1 MYLVFLSESGVTG
14 AAANDPGQ
22 PHHVHAGLLVH
33 ESQYISMSG
42 EFDALFRRHFGVRYG
57 SPEAPLRLRPGA
69 IYHGAGPFR
78 GWTPERRAE
87 LLQDCFNILIRRE
100 TPLLVSYIDQAK
112 FVAASQD
119 SSNPLYGHSDPS
131 RLAFSRFLL
140 ALTMFLDENVMS
152 EMNPDDIMEST
163 WSVNDYAMLLAGSN
177 SPSIRLG
184 LAEFLS
190 DESETI
196 TPSVYDDLLIAPP
209 ANSVGS
215 QLVAMCAYVVRR
227 WLQQPDVPH
236 SYFEALRDGRV
247 VQVIYPYQFD

>member
-14 AAANDPGQ
+14 AGANDPGQ

-57 SPEAPLRLRPGA
+57 SPDAPAQLRTGA
-69 IYHGAGPFR
+69 IYHGSGPFR
-78 GWTPERRAE
+78 GWAPERRAE
-87 LLQDCFNILIRRE
+87 LLQDCLNILIRRE
-100 TPLLVSYIDQAK
+100 TPLLVSYIDKAK
-112 FVAASQD
+112 FAAASHD
-119 SSNPLYGHSDPS
+119 ADDPLAGHDDPS

-152 EMNPDDIMEST
+152 EMNPEDIMQSS
-163 WSVNDYAMLLAGSN
+163 WSVGDYAMLLAGSD
-177 SPSIRLG
+177 SPSIRQG

-190 DESETI
+190 DDSETI
-196 TPSVYDDLLIAPP
+196 TPSMYDDLLIAP
-209 ANSVGS
+209 AGSSVGA
-215 QLVAMCAYVVRR
+215 QLAAMCAYFVRR

-236 SYFEALRDGRV
+236 NYFEALRDGRV

>member
-14 AAANDPGQ
+14 AGANDPGQ

-57 SPEAPLRLRPGA
+57 SPDAPAQLRAGA

-78 GWTPERRAE
+78 GWAPERRAE
-87 LLQDCFNILIRRE
+87 LLQDCLNILIRRE
-100 TPLLVSYIDQAK
+100 TPLLVSYIDKAK
-112 FVAASQD
+112 FAAASQD
-119 SSNPLYGHSDPS
+119 ADNTLYGHNDPS

-152 EMNPDDIMEST
+152 EMNPEDIMQSS
-163 WSVNDYAMLLAGSN
+163 WSVGDYAMLMAGSD
-177 SPSIRLG
+177 SASIRQG

-190 DESETI
+190 DDSETI
-196 TPSVYDDLLIAPP
+196 TPAMYDDLLIAP
-209 ANSVGS
+209 AGSSVGA
-215 QLVAMCAYVVRR
+215 QLVAMCAYFVRR

-236 SYFEALRDGRV
+236 NYFEALRDGRV